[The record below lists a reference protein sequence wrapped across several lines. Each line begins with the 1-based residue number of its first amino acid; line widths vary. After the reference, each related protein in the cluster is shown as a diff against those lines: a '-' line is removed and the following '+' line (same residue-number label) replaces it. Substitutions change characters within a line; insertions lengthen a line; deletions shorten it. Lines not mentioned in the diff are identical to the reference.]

1 MSVLIK
7 YNDGSEKVFCK
18 SECLASQLKGAKLI
32 NISTSEDEARS
43 ANEFLNAFCDLS
55 TFFVLKPIEISVD
68 HGNSIVG
75 ARVLRKSKMT
85 NRAMA
90 MRWLVKELVQ
100 FHNQIDAKLHDI
112 ITSMKEAGNA

>member
-7 YNDGSEKVFCK
+7 YHDGSEKVFCK
-18 SECLASQLKGAKLI
+18 QECLALQLKNAKI
-32 NISTSEDEARS
+32 VNISTVEDDAKA

-55 TFFVLKPIEISVD
+55 SFFVLKPIEISVD

-75 ARVLRKSKMT
+75 ARVLRRSKMT
-85 NRAMA
+85 NKAMA

-100 FHNQIDAKLHDI
+100 FHSSVDSKLSDI
-112 ITSMKEAGNA
+112 INSMKEVGNA